1 MPPPPGMRQRNF
13 CATGSHAISAPL
25 LPVPGSGS
33 GPITGRLFS
42 RGVGIGRTNPLF
54 DVLSVLASNLS
65 SLANVQL
72 LPVFP
77 EIYTSP
83 VAGLN
88 DMGDQLCAPPADGKM
103 VTRSRAQGRPRLTMG
118 RPLLRSSPLPQL
130 D

>member
-1 MPPPPGMRQRNF
+1 MRQRNF

-33 GPITGRLFS
+33 GPITGILFS
-42 RGVGIGRTNPLF
+42 RGVGMGRTKPLF
-54 DVLSVLASNLS
+54 DVRSVLASNLS

-77 EIYTSP
+77 EMYTRP

-88 DMGDQLCAPPADGKM
+88 DIGDQLCAPPADGKI
-103 VTRSRAQGRPRLTMG
+103 VTGSWP
-118 RPLLRSSPLPQL
+118 
-130 D
+130 